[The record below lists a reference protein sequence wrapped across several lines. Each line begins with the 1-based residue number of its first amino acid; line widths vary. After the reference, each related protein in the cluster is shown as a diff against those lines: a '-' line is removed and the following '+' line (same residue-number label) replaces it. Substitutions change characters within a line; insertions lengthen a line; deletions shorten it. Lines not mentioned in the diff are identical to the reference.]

1 MLFVNFGPYMKQK
14 LVDNLHSTMDPSQ
27 FFTMDLCQFFTE
39 IMFEKKEREN
49 IDWML
54 KLKLLC
60 AEGRTV
66 MILSLQTDGS
76 GQTV

>member
-27 FFTMDLCQFFTE
+27 FFTMDPSQFFTE

-60 AEGRTV
+60 
-66 MILSLQTDGS
+66 TDNKRD
-76 GQTV
+76 VP